1 VVRLLPVVALAVL
14 TPGLIAQPGPPRAL
28 FRDVARVSG
37 IDFSHVNGASGDKHL
52 VETMGSGVALLDA
65 DGDGFLDL
73 IVVDGGSLASA
84 PVAARARHRLYR
96 NRGDG
101 TFADVTAAS
110 GIAHV
115 EYGQGVCVGDVDND
129 GRDDV
134 YVTNL
139 GPNALYRNQ
148 GGGRFADVTPA
159 SRTGAPG
166 WSTSCAFLDIDR
178 DGDLDLFVANYLDAS
193 RTNNKFCGDKRR
205 ELRVYCHPLAYNS
218 VPNILYRN
226 NGDGT
231 FTDVSEAMGIGAARG
246 NGLGVAVGDVDDD
259 GWPDVF
265 VANDAVPNFLFRND
279 RGKRFEETALAA
291 GVAVARDGKPRAG
304 MGTEFADFTGDGR
317 LDLAVTNHEF
327 ETHSLFR
334 NEGGSFVDTTVP
346 SGVAAVTLP
355 YVGFATAFF
364 DYANSGWLAYAT
376 VNGHVVDNTA
386 MVRPGSTHAQRK
398 LLFTTVDGRR
408 FTESGKDAGP
418 GFATA
423 GVGRSLVAG
432 DIDNDGDVDLAVT
445 NNGGPLEL
453 LRNDSVAGNALL
465 VKLIGVK
472 SNRDGIGARVRA
484 TVGNRVLLREVKSGA
499 GYLGQGDLRAHIGL
513 GAAQT
518 VERLEIRWPSGA
530 VETLSNVA
538 AGQLVL
544 VREGQGIVTRTP
556 FVRRGRL

>member
-1 VVRLLPVVALAVL
+1 VRHLPVIALAMMA
-14 TPGLIAQPGPPRAL
+14 PGLLAQTGPPRAL

-37 IDFSHVNGASGDKHL
+37 IDFSHVNGASADKHL

-73 IVVDGGSLASA
+73 FVVDGGSFANA
-84 PVAARARHRLYR
+84 QVAARARHRLYR
-96 NRGDG
+96 NKGDG
-101 TFADVTAAS
+101 TFADITAAS
-110 GIAHV
+110 GIGHA

-129 GRDDV
+129 GRDDL

-139 GPNALYRNQ
+139 GVNALYRNE
-148 GGGRFADVTPA
+148 GGGRFADVTPT
-159 SRTGAPG
+159 SRTGASG
-166 WSTSCAFLDIDR
+166 WSTSCAFLDVER
-178 DGDLDLFVANYLDAS
+178 DGDLDLFVVNYLDAS
-193 RTNNKFCGDKRR
+193 RTNNKYCGDKRR

-231 FTDVSEAMGIGAARG
+231 FTDVSEAMGIGAVRG

-259 GWPDVF
+259 GWSDVF

-279 RGKRFEETALAA
+279 RGMRFEETALVA

-304 MGTEFADFTGDGR
+304 MGTELADFTGDGR

-334 NEGGSFVDTTVP
+334 NEGGSFVDATVP
-346 SGVAAVTLP
+346 SGVAAATLP
-355 YVGFATAFF
+355 FVGFATAFF
-364 DYANSGWLAYAT
+364 DYANSGWLGYAT

-398 LLFTTVDGRR
+398 LLFATVDGRR
-408 FTESGKDAGP
+408 FIEIGRDAGP
-418 GFATA
+418 GFAA
-423 GVGRSLVAG
+423 VGVGRSLVTG
-432 DIDNDGDVDLAVT
+432 DIDNDGDIDLVVT

-465 VKLIGVK
+465 VKLVGAK

-484 TVGNRVLLREVKSGA
+484 TAGGRTLVREVKSGA
-499 GYLGQGDLRAHIGL
+499 GYLGQGDLRLHIGL
-513 GAAQT
+513 GSAHT

-530 VETLSNVA
+530 VETPANVA
-538 AGQLVL
+538 AGQVVT
-544 VREGQGIVTRTP
+544 VREGQGIVRRTP

>member
-1 VVRLLPVVALAVL
+1 MRLLVVIAL
-14 TPGLIAQPGPPRAL
+14 TIALPSLRAQTGPPRAL
-28 FRDVARVSG
+28 FREVARVSG
-37 IDFSHVNGASGDKHL
+37 VDFTHVNGASAEKHL

-73 IVVDGGSLASA
+73 FVVDGGSLANA
-84 PVAARARHRLYR
+84 QVAARARHRLYR
-96 NRGDG
+96 NKGDG
-101 TFADVTAAS
+101 TFADVSAAS
-110 GIAHV
+110 GIVHA

-129 GRDDV
+129 GRDDI
-134 YVTNL
+134 YLTNL
-139 GPNALYRNQ
+139 GPNTLYRSQ
-148 GGGRFADVTPA
+148 GGGRFADVTRTA
-159 SRTGAPG
+159 RTGAAG
-166 WSTSCAFLDIDR
+166 WSTSCAFVDVDR

-193 RTNNKFCGDKRR
+193 RANNRYCGDKRR

-218 VPNILYRN
+218 VPNVLYRN

-231 FTDVSEAMGIGAARG
+231 FADVSEAMAIGAARG

-265 VANDAVPNFLFRND
+265 VANDAVPNMLFRND
-279 RGKRFEETALAA
+279 RGTRFEETALVA

-334 NEGGSFVDTTVP
+334 NDGGSFVDATVA
-346 SGVAAVTLP
+346 SGVAAATLP

-386 MVRPGSTHAQRK
+386 LVRPGSTHAQRK
-398 LLFTTVDGRR
+398 LLFATVDGRR
-408 FTESGKDAGP
+408 FTEIAKDAGP
-418 GFATA
+418 AFAAA
-423 GVGRSLVAG
+423 GVGRSLVSG
-432 DIDNDGDVDLAVT
+432 DIDNDGDVDLVVT

-453 LRNDSVAGNALL
+453 LRNDSVVGNALV

-484 TVGNRVLLREVKSGA
+484 TVGNRTLLREVKSGA
-499 GYLGQGDLRAHIGL
+499 GYLGQSDLRAHLGL
-513 GAAQT
+513 GTAQT
-518 VERLEIRWPSGA
+518 VERLEIRWPSGF
-530 VETLSNVA
+530 VETLVNVA
-538 AGQLVL
+538 AGQIVT
-544 VREGQGIVTRTP
+544 VREGAGIVTRTP
-556 FVRRGRL
+556 FGRGGRF